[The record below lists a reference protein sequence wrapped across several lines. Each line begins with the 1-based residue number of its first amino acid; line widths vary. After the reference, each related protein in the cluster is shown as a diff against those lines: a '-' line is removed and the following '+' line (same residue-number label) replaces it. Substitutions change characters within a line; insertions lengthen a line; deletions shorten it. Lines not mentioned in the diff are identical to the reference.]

1 MDLADALRL
10 ISQIKDIIPIKLEK
24 LSQSFGELQID
35 SQEFISNTKDHHEE
49 IIASLAKARILLNQ
63 LPEQIILFEVN
74 LENSIRILEAEIKD
88 WEDFFASNQEE
99 LNQEIR
105 QVWQQLQILKAQIF
119 NSRDRQL
126 AVQKES
132 KKALNNLWQTVYR
145 KQELLTVTL
154 ASVQQEIYKFQRQ
167 IESNHDM
174 LTEKVSFLEKELEQN
189 QDEIDVAVRDLVDSK
204 LGKMQTKITQD
215 LDDIAENF
223 DRNYVELI
231 DLMTDKIEDDFKA
244 PMELELNKYLEKI
257 ACVAGLSEINISQ
270 DEVADKFKSMDDLS
284 PDIIALVEEIY
295 EAKTSIGIDN

>member
-88 WEDFFASNQEE
+88 WEDSFASNQEE

-257 ACVAGLSEINISQ
+257 ACVAGLSKINISQ

>member
-74 LENSIRILEAEIKD
+74 LETSIRILEAEIKD
-88 WEDFFASNQEE
+88 WEDSFASNQEE

-145 KQELLTVTL
+145 KQELLKVTL

>member
-49 IIASLAKARILLNQ
+49 IVASLAKARILLNH

-88 WEDFFASNQEE
+88 WEDSFASNQEE

-189 QDEIDVAVRDLVDSK
+189 QDEIDVAVRDMVDSK

>member
-74 LENSIRILEAEIKD
+74 LETSIRILEAEIKD
-88 WEDFFASNQEE
+88 WEDSFASNQEE

-145 KQELLTVTL
+145 KQELLKVTL

-174 LTEKVSFLEKELEQN
+174 LTEKVSFLEQELEQN

>member
-132 KKALNNLWQTVYR
+132 KKALNNL
-145 KQELLTVTL
+145 
-154 ASVQQEIYKFQRQ
+154 
-167 IESNHDM
+167 IE
-174 LTEKVSFLEKELEQN
+174 F
-189 QDEIDVAVRDLVDSK
+189 I
-204 LGKMQTKITQD
+204 
-215 LDDIAENF
+215 EN
-223 DRNYVELI
+223 
-231 DLMTDKIEDDFKA
+231 
-244 PMELELNKYLEKI
+244 
-257 ACVAGLSEINISQ
+257 
-270 DEVADKFKSMDDLS
+270 KS
-284 PDIIALVEEIY
+284 Y
-295 EAKTSIGIDN
+295 

>member
-49 IIASLAKARILLNQ
+49 IIASLAKSRILLNQ

>member
-88 WEDFFASNQEE
+88 WEDSFASNQEE

>member
-1 MDLADALRL
+1 M
-10 ISQIKDIIPIKLEK
+10 
-24 LSQSFGELQID
+24 
-35 SQEFISNTKDHHEE
+35 
-49 IIASLAKARILLNQ
+49 
-63 LPEQIILFEVN
+63 
-74 LENSIRILEAEIKD
+74 
-88 WEDFFASNQEE
+88 
-99 LNQEIR
+99 
-105 QVWQQLQILKAQIF
+105 
-119 NSRDRQL
+119 
-126 AVQKES
+126 
-132 KKALNNLWQTVYR
+132 
-145 KQELLTVTL
+145 TVTL